1 MISDAAFACLYFLAW
16 QIERHGNRFAS
27 RKCKSAAKP
36 DSGEWLDTFQTYT
49 GRALDR
55 LLWQI
60 TRDYGFLKVSTQ
72 AIEGLHGWLQGHYR
86 IRLLKSIPSPTEVLA
101 LQASGIRPV
110 TLISQFPRAYLPV
123 LHKAD
128 ALAFMLHDLEHAA
141 RFFQDATSHRMQRHF
156 FRSMEAALSA
166 GLFEDCLTDPVFSER
181 MDYLISD
188 MNTHPVHSIRFLH
201 AILIEGLLR
210 RRGLEPTQSLEASDR
225 QAILKVLEALSDLW
239 QFDCTARGAL
249 MALEDGQFGLEESKA
264 LERAFEIP
272 GAE

>member
-36 DSGEWLDTFQTYT
+36 DSGQWLETFEAHT
-49 GRALDR
+49 GRALDW

-128 ALAFMLHDLEHAA
+128 ALAFMLHDLEHAS

-166 GLFEDCLTDPVFSER
+166 GLFEDYLTDPVFSER

-225 QAILKVLEALSDLW
+225 QTILKALKALSDLW

-272 GAE
+272 DAE